1 MSRSSAVAM
10 LLIESAKAS
19 FLLTREHRLLE
30 REWDSVCGDPSI
42 QSMVIHNT
50 LPSSGLFKRI
60 TQPKPTASDFEKIRL
75 EFRSRLKTFERFD
88 EIKACFHG
96 YEAEFLLYGELCG
109 IVSEGIEEIAWER
122 LGTELEELNL

>member
-50 LPSSGLFKRI
+50 LPSSGLFKRNQRPAI
-60 TQPKPTASDFEKIRL
+60 LKRSDWNLDHGSKHSSVLMRSKHASMAMRLSFFCTASSVELYLRGLKRL
-75 EFRSRLKTFERFD
+75 PGS
-88 EIKACFHG
+88 
-96 YEAEFLLYGELCG
+96 
-109 IVSEGIEEIAWER
+109 V
-122 LGTELEELNL
+122 

>member
-10 LLIESAKAS
+10 LLIEAAKAS

-30 REWDSVCGDPSI
+30 REWDSVCGDPDI
-42 QSMVIHNT
+42 QGMVVHNT

-60 TQPKPTASDFEKIRL
+60 TQTKPTAADFENIRQ
-75 EFRSRLKTFERFD
+75 EFRGRLKTFERFD
-88 EIKACFHG
+88 EIKACFHA

-122 LGTELEELNL
+122 LGTELEELI